1 MSVKDKFR
9 EFKNEIKEVTDNEC
23 YTDLEI
29 NSYCTEELVTIG
41 YMKRKIESF
50 MYINEFSYNELEEY
64 FRDHCDDICTAYFGE
79 IPEIE
84 FRYAV
89 KDFISNLKYN
99 AVVYRLTKELVH
111 FIYML
116 KEENA
121 NIN

>member
-1 MSVKDKFR
+1 
-9 EFKNEIKEVTDNEC
+9 VTDNEC

-29 NSYCTEELVTIG
+29 NSYCTEDLVTIG

-99 AVVYRLTKELVH
+99 AVVYRLTNELVH

-121 NIN
+121 NMN